1 MNTLLLTV
9 SALLCVTLATAAPSV
24 ASDSNKVA
32 AHLRN
37 RRSQYANLMDSILE
51 LAERQEDNRDTDAV
65 IEALAGAEEYG
76 LLDNEELA
84 ELQDFVDKQNLLS
97 GLLGSLGPSFG

>member
-1 MNTLLLTV
+1 MNTLLL
-9 SALLCVTLATAAPSV
+9 ALSVALICTSLVTAAPMA
-24 ASDSNKVA
+24 ASNSNEAA

-51 LAERQEDNRDTDAV
+51 LAERQEEEMDTDAI
-65 IEALAGAEEYG
+65 IEALAGVEEYG

-84 ELQDFVDKQNLLS
+84 DLQEYVDKQNMLNSLMGS
-97 GLLGSLGPSFG
+97 LLG